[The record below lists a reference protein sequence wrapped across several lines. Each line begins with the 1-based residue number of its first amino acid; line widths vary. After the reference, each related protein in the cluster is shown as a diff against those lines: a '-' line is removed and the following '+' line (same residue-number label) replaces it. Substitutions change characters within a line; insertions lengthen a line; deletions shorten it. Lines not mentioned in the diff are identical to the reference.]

1 MPKMP
6 EGAWRD
12 FLIGKARTG
21 KLATTRKS
29 GAPHVTPI
37 WFDLD
42 GDEIVF
48 TTGET
53 SVKAR
58 NIARDPRVSLCV
70 DDDNPPFAFVIIE
83 GTAANSAADQAELL
97 SWATRL
103 GGRYMG
109 ADRAEEY
116 GKRNGVP
123 GELVMRITPTRI
135 IAEAAIAD

>member
-1 MPKMP
+1 MAKMP

-12 FLIGKARTG
+12 FLISKPRTG
-21 KLATTRKS
+21 KLATTRKD
-29 GAPHVTPI
+29 GAPHVAPI

-48 TTGET
+48 TTAET
-53 SVKAR
+53 SVKGR

-70 DDDNPPFAFVIIE
+70 DDEDPPFSFVIVE
-83 GTAANSAADQAELL
+83 GTATNSEADQAELV
-97 SWATRL
+97 SWAARL

-109 ADRAEEY
+109 ADRAEEF

-123 GELVMRITPTRI
+123 GELVMRITPTKV
-135 IAEAAIAD
+135 IAEEAIAD

>member
-1 MPKMP
+1 MSRMP

-12 FLIGKARTG
+12 FLTSRPRTG

-53 SVKAR
+53 SVKSR

-70 DDDNPPFAFVIIE
+70 DDDAPPFAYVIVE
-83 GTAANSAADQAELL
+83 GTAANSQADQEELL
-97 SWATRL
+97 RWATHL

-135 IAEAAIAD
+135 IAEEAVAD

>member
-1 MPKMP
+1 MSRMP

-12 FLIGKARTG
+12 FLTSKPRTG
-21 KLATTRKS
+21 KLATTRKN

-48 TTGET
+48 TMGET
-53 SVKAR
+53 SVKSR
-58 NIARDPRVSLCV
+58 NIAHDPRVTLCV
-70 DDDNPPFAFVIIE
+70 DDDIPPFAFVIVE
-83 GTAANSAADQAELL
+83 GTAANSQADQEELL
-97 SWATRL
+97 GWATRL

-123 GELVMRITPTRI
+123 SELVMRITPTRI
-135 IAEAAIAD
+135 IAEWAIAD

>member
-12 FLIGKARTG
+12 FLTSQPRTG
-21 KLATTRKS
+21 KLATTRADGS
-29 GAPHVTPI
+29 PHVTPI
-37 WFDLD
+37 WFALD

-48 TTGET
+48 TTHHT

-70 DDDNPPFAFVIIE
+70 DDERPPFSFVIIQ
-83 GTAANSAADQAELL
+83 GTASNPPEDQADLPA
-97 SWATRL
+97 WATKL

-123 GELVMRITPTRI
+123 GELVMRVRPTRI
-135 IAEAAIAD
+135 LAQAAIAD